1 MAGALGVELGGA
13 TTYDGVMH
21 ERPLFGT
28 GRRPESADLGRALQI
43 YIEACALLWALA
55 LALAVTVALWPR

>member
-13 TTYDGVMH
+13 ASYEGVMH

-28 GRRPESADLGRALQI
+28 GRRPDSTDLARALQI
-43 YIEACALLWALA
+43 YLEACALLWALA
-55 LALAVTVALWPR
+55 LASAVGVALWPR